1 MGRRSTEVTKPCPEC
16 SEDFVHITFSGHVH
30 EFCPVCRKPPCSV
43 CGKRVPVE
51 RGFQRTCS
59 DECKRIVTTR
69 NNKQRLANKVARNP
83 NHYKE
88 ENAKYQARVNADP
101 VRRAAY
107 LEREKQHYQKRK
119 DDPKYKAI
127 IAKAKAKYR
136 ASEHGKAHEN
146 QYRTVYREAIGE
158 YEYLI
163 QRRRA
168 DANKAKRL
176 ELLRETDPLAYAE
189 HLKKQRAYA
198 RKWRQQNR
206 LNELQALLQS
216 MLKKVNN
223 D

>member
-1 MGRRSTEVTKPCPEC
+1 MGRRSAEVIKPCPEC
-16 SEDFVHITFSGHVH
+16 GEDFVHITFSDHVH
-30 EFCPVCRKPPCSV
+30 EYCPVCRKPPCSV

-51 RGFQRTCS
+51 RGFKRTCS
-59 DECKRIVTTR
+59 DECQKVVNAR

-83 NHYKE
+83 NHHKE
-88 ENAKYQARVNADP
+88 ANAKHKARVDDDP

-127 IAKAKAKYR
+127 IAKARAKYR
-136 ASEHGKAHEN
+136 ASEHGQAHEN
-146 QYRTVYREAIGE
+146 QYRAIYREAIGE
-158 YEYLI
+158 HEYLM

-176 ELLRETDPLAYAE
+176 ELLRETDPQAYADY
-189 HLKKQRAYA
+189 LKKQREYA

-206 LNELQALLQS
+206 LNELQREFQKL
-216 MLKKVNN
+216 LKKA
-223 D
+223 DK